1 VQIEPPKQA
10 IPHLNVQ
17 ETAINAEVR
26 ALTAICVLSSLLVCS
41 FSCFHFVV
49 RQVAGIAQRA
59 APVPA
64 GMFQRETQ
72 EQTSAA
78 QSEQM
83 DEPEADTEYDEAQ
96 DDDDAFIRDDL
107 SD

>member
-1 VQIEPPKQA
+1 M
-10 IPHLNVQ
+10 
-17 ETAINAEVR
+17 
-26 ALTAICVLSSLLVCS
+26 
-41 FSCFHFVV
+41 
-49 RQVAGIAQRA
+49 
-59 APVPA
+59 PA

-72 EQTSAA
+72 EQASAA